1 MSTPKYL
8 DSDGV
13 AFLWKQAKTT
23 FSAKSHTHT
32 MANISDLKNQVPKNA
47 TRVNSGYDLNNYN
60 SSTHCGYYYAGGSN
74 NCLSKPSGV
83 DAFGLQVVKNA
94 DGYIMQILYAS
105 NNSKN
110 DIYTRV
116 YGGGAWTGWEKLAQ
130 SGDLTWANLSG
141 KPSTFTPS
149 SHTHTSAN
157 ITDLASKLEEA
168 KSEVKDDL
176 LGGAGTAFDTLQEL
190 ANALGQDPNFAT
202 TVSNELGK
210 KANSSDVYKKSEV
223 YTRSEANDRYLLSHP
238 LFTEN
243 AWGID
248 WGLDA
253 GKPLGLTVH
262 YGQYALFQV
271 LKGSNNTFNVVVNA
285 DSFHR
290 LGNSASDKR
299 EIVDEVSLLNL
310 VYPVGSIY
318 MSFSNTSPASFLGG
332 TWARL
337 SNTFLYA
344 STSDVVA
351 SSLSRY
357 GSSTAKLSVSN
368 LPDHKHTTNIVG
380 DQSSSS
386 DWIALNSQWGKYQ
399 AITDIVYADDQGM
412 DNSSF
417 SIMPPYT
424 KVYMWRRTA

>member
-1 MSTPKYL
+1 MPSFL
-8 DSDGV
+8 DESGV
-13 AFLWKQAKTT
+13 RALWTKIKNMFAL
-23 FSAKSHTHT
+23 KSHTHS
-32 MANISDLKNQVPKNA
+32 ISQVSGLK
-47 TRVNSGYDLNNYN
+47 TEL
-60 SSTHCGYYYAGGSN
+60 
-74 NCLSKPSGV
+74 
-83 DAFGLQVVKNA
+83 
-94 DGYIMQILYAS
+94 
-105 NNSKN
+105 NSK
-110 DIYTRV
+110 
-116 YGGGAWTGWEKLAQ
+116 
-130 SGDLTWANLSG
+130 AN
-141 KPSTFTPS
+141 S

-176 LGGAGTAFDTLQEL
+176 LGGAGTAFDTLKEL
-190 ANALGQDPNFAT
+190 ADALGNDPSFAT
-202 TVSNELGK
+202 TVSNEIGK

-271 LKGSNNTFNVVVNA
+271 LRSSDGFNDTFNVVVNA

-351 SSLSRY
+351 SNGARY
-357 GSSTAKLSVSN
+357 GSSNQALGISN
-368 LPDHKHTTNIVG
+368 LPAHKHTTNIIG

-386 DWIALNSQWGKYQ
+386 DWIAISTQWGKYQ

-412 DNSSF
+412 NNSPF

>member
-1 MSTPKYL
+1 MPSFL
-8 DSDGV
+8 DESGV
-13 AFLWKQAKTT
+13 RALWTKIKNMFAL
-23 FSAKSHTHT
+23 KSHTHS
-32 MANISDLKNQVPKNA
+32 ISQVSGLK
-47 TRVNSGYDLNNYN
+47 TEL
-60 SSTHCGYYYAGGSN
+60 
-74 NCLSKPSGV
+74 
-83 DAFGLQVVKNA
+83 
-94 DGYIMQILYAS
+94 
-105 NNSKN
+105 NSK
-110 DIYTRV
+110 
-116 YGGGAWTGWEKLAQ
+116 
-130 SGDLTWANLSG
+130 AN
-141 KPSTFTPS
+141 S

-176 LGGAGTAFDTLQEL
+176 LGGAGTAFDTLKEL
-190 ANALGQDPNFAT
+190 ADALGNDPSFAT
-202 TVSNELGK
+202 TVSNEIGK

-271 LKGSNNTFNVVVNA
+271 LKGTDGFNDTFDVVVNA

-318 MSFSNTSPASFLGG
+318 MSFNNTSPASFLGG

-351 SSLSRY
+351 SNGARY
-357 GSSTAKLSVSN
+357 GSSNQALGISN
-368 LPDHKHTTNIVG
+368 LPAHKHTTNIIG

-386 DWIALNSQWGKYQ
+386 DWIAISTQWGKYQ

-412 DNSSF
+412 NNSPF